1 VKIKPTTR
9 EAYQLFH
16 EGALALAQIEHD
28 GMRIDVG
35 RLDETIEKAKRRV
48 KRLIDELKQE
58 DIWKEWKKRFADKA
72 SLGSRYQLAK
82 LLAKELRGVSV
93 GKTNT
98 GRVKTNEESLDKLN
112 LPFVKKYLKLEKTK
126 KLLNTYLIG
135 IRRETVDGFL
145 HPSFNLHFAKTFR
158 SSSSQI
164 NFQNLPIRDEIA
176 GKLVRS
182 CFIPRD
188 GHVLVET
195 DHSALEFRICGAFWR
210 DKKMLAYIS
219 DKSLDIHK
227 DMAAECFLLDWE
239 EVSKEAR
246 FYAKN
251 QFVFPQLYGSYY
263 INCARNLWDAIKT
276 HNLKN
281 TCGQP
286 IEDILREQGITKRG
300 RCDSKLDPEEGT
312 FEKHIMEVENEFH
325 DRFPQWTERK
335 EQWWK
340 RYQERGWFRMMTGFR
355 CDGIFSRNDLF
366 NYPIQGPAFHLLLWS
381 LIQMVNWLNKN
392 KMRTKV
398 IGQIHD
404 SMLFDIYAKELDAV
418 LSKAKEVMT
427 EGVRRAWDWV
437 IVPLEIEVEVAR
449 TNWYEKEGIEV

>member
-1 VKIKPTTR
+1 MKIKPTTR
-9 EAYQLFH
+9 QAYQLFH
-16 EGALALAQIEHD
+16 EGTLALAHIEHD
-28 GMRIDVG
+28 GMRIDVD
-35 RLDETIEKAKRRV
+35 RLGKTIEKAKRRV
-48 KRLIDELKQE
+48 KRLTDELKQDE
-58 DIWKEWKKRFADKA
+58 IWKEWKKRFTDKA

-82 LLAKELRGVSV
+82 LLDKELKDVSV
-93 GKTNT
+93 GKTKT
-98 GRVKTNEESLDKLN
+98 GRVKTNEEALDKLD
-112 LPFVKKYLKLEKTK
+112 LPFVREYLKLEKTK

-135 IRRETVDGFL
+135 IKRETVDGFL
-145 HPSFNLHFAKTFR
+145 HPSFNLHFARTFR
-158 SSSSQI
+158 SSSNSP

-182 CFIPRD
+182 CFVPRD
-188 GHVLVET
+188 GHVLVEI
-195 DHSALEFRICGAFWR
+195 DFSALEFRICGAFWS
-210 DKKMLAYIS
+210 DEKMLAYIN
-219 DKSLDIHK
+219 DKSLDIHQ

-239 EVSKEAR
+239 QVSKEAR

-263 INCARNLWDAIKT
+263 INCARNLWNAIKT
-276 HNLKN
+276 HYLRDN
-281 TCGQP
+281 CGQL
-286 IEDILREQGITKRG
+286 IEDILREQGITRLG

-312 FEKHIMEVENEFH
+312 FEKHIMKVEDEFH

-340 RYQERGWFRMMTGFR
+340 RYQQRGWFQMMTGFR

-381 LIQMVNWLNKN
+381 LIRMGNWLKKN
-392 KMRTKV
+392 KMKTRV

-404 SMLFDIYAKELDAV
+404 SIIFDAFAGELDAI

-427 EGVRRAWDWV
+427 EDVRKAWDWV
-437 IVPLEIEVEVAR
+437 IVPLEIEAEVAR
-449 TNWYEKEGIEV
+449 TNWYEKEKVEI